1 MLQKKLIQNIFSLG
15 IIQIVNFIFPLI
27 TIPYLSRIIG
37 PSGYGIINYA
47 TAFVGYFSLL
57 IFYGFDLTATRRIS
71 QGPYDFKNINAV
83 FLDVINSRIILF
95 IIAVFLFIFSLLTIN
110 PLQRDVLVSVIL
122 FIGTISSL
130 LSPQYIFQGTQN
142 LVIYAK
148 INFIRGLLNTG
159 LVFLLIKKPEDYYWI
174 VILSSSFSILFN
186 LFLLVYAI
194 KKYQLKFKWKKIN
207 ESIKLLYKESRIFLS
222 TVLIS
227 LYTTTNVVILGFF
240 ADSKELGYYTT
251 SQNFI
256 LIVISVLSIPI
267 STSLFPYIGNKLSE
281 SREDGLR
288 IIKNVIPII
297 FYIYFFT
304 SLFIL
309 IFAPFLVKLIYGD
322 LFAPAVLAL
331 RITSFMPLMIGL
343 SNVFGI
349 QIMLNVKLDK
359 AFFRITAICS
369 FIGVLLG
376 VIMSSR
382 FGYLGTAWNVI
393 IIETIVT
400 LLMYLYLRKEKIYI
414 VNRNSFHP
422 KNLLRT
428 VNDVIKIK

>member
-71 QGPYDFKNINAV
+71 QDPYDFKNINAV

-148 INFIRGLLNTG
+148 INFIRGSLNTV

-186 LFLLVYAI
+186 LFLLIYAI

-297 FYIYFFT
+297 FYIYFFA